1 MQAAYKRQCKDN
13 GEKEV
18 MGSCLME
25 RTGNGPRTARFC
37 QGRSRAAVICG
48 GGGGGGVFQYYTL
61 SVLVGRQV
69 GTR

>member
-25 RTGNGPRTARFC
+25 RTGNGPRTARSC
-37 QGRSRAAVICG
+37 QGRSRAAVICS
-48 GGGGGGVFQYYTL
+48 GGGVFQYYTL